1 MNLLKLFWNICLFR
15 QGPEDIPASTFLLR
29 LIIVFY
35 LIANGIILLLQ
46 SEGQTLLVQLPVQLI
61 LVMTFFWGLLYFYHK
76 RERYPQTICAV
87 LGCDIIISLCALP
100 PLVWIITTH
109 SQGLPNFILLG
120 IMAWQLAVMGH
131 ILQRAISQPFY
142 FGVGLALVYAT
153 LAYKVMEAI
162 HLLIN

>member
-29 LIIVFY
+29 LIITFY

-46 SEGQTLLVQLPVQLI
+46 SGGPTMLVQLPMQLI

-87 LGCDIIISLCALP
+87 LGCDVVISLCALP
-100 PLVWIITTH
+100 SLIWIITTQ
-109 SQGLPNFILLG
+109 SQGWPNIVLLG
-120 IMAWQLAVMGH
+120 IMVWQLAVMGH
-131 ILQRAISQPFY
+131 ILQRAIAQPFY
-142 FGVGLALVYAT
+142 FTVGLALVYAT

-162 HLLIN
+162 HLLIS